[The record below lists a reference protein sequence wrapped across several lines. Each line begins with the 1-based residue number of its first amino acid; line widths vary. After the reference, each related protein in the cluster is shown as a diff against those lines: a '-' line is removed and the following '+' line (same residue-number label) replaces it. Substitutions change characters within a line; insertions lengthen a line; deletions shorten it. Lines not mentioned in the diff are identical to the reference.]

1 MKKIAAIC
9 FLLFNLSVVSAKTI
23 ESGSRNTEEYI
34 KSAVMIEDNSRS
46 TFGYI
51 KNDDASIQSKILTP
65 DTHLTNCNPPSQLYT
80 SNVTSTTATLN
91 WLPSSTAPNGGYVY
105 SYGTSPTI
113 GSANG
118 NTVSTTA
125 NATNLLPNT
134 TYYWWVSSNCG
145 SDQSSWIP
153 GGSFITLPP
162 AGCWQKIN
170 AGFLHSLGIK
180 TDGTLW
186 TWGFNPL
193 GELGDGTTV
202 SRSTPKQ
209 IGSSS
214 NWQKIAAAKYISF
227 AIKTD
232 GTLWGWGAN
241 FLSQLGDGT
250 TVAKN
255 IPTQIGIATDWADI
269 AVGEAHTLAIKT
281 DGTLWAWGRNFLGQL
296 GDGTIVNKTVPTQI
310 GTETNWKSIAAGNDF
325 SVAIKTDGTLWS
337 WGWNYYGQL
346 GNGTSDG
353 KHVPTQIGTE
363 TNWKSIATGYYHC
376 AAINTNGILYT
387 WGGNEEG
394 QLGNGTFTKKLIP
407 TAVADQVQSV
417 DGGWYHTVGIKT
429 SGSIFACGQ
438 NYFGQLGNSTSIAI
452 PNWVSVGNTN
462 DYNIVSAGG
471 SHTFVINNDGFL
483 KACGKNEGGS
493 LGDGTLAERAE
504 LVPIACTTESL
515 AVDEVLTKTDQLKVY
530 PNPVQDYVTVSF
542 DQKILSVT
550 VYNAA
555 GQLVLTKAINDTK
568 GTIDCSAFTSGVYLV
583 KVNAAN
589 DFVKTVKV
597 IKR

>member
-23 ESGSRNTEEYI
+23 ESEIHNTAEYI
-34 KSAVMIEDNSRS
+34 KTDRIIETDSCS

-51 KNDDASIQSKILTP
+51 KNDDTSIQKTMLTP
-65 DTHLTNCNPPSQLYT
+65 VARLTNCDPPSQLYT
-80 SNVTSTTATLN
+80 SNVTSTTATFN
-91 WLPSSTAPNGGYVY
+91 WLPSSVAPNGGYVY

-113 GSANG
+113 GSASG

-153 GGSFITLPP
+153 GGSFITPPP
-162 AGCWQKIN
+162 AGCWQKID

-186 TWGFNPL
+186 TWGSNFL

-202 SRSTPKQ
+202 RRSIPKQ
-209 IGSSS
+209 IGLSS

-232 GTLWGWGAN
+232 GTLWGWGSN
-241 FLSQLGDGT
+241 SFSQLGDGT

-255 IPTQIGIATDWADI
+255 IPTQIGTATDWVDI

-296 GDGTIVNKTVPTQI
+296 GDGTIINKTVPTQI
-310 GTETNWKSIAAGNDF
+310 GTETNWKSIAAGDDF

-337 WGWNYYGQL
+337 WGWNHYGQL
-346 GNGTSDG
+346 GNGTSDN
-353 KHVPTQIGTE
+353 KTVPTQIGIE
-363 TNWKSIATGYYHC
+363 TNWKSITAGYYHS

-387 WGGNEEG
+387 WGGNEDG

-438 NYFGQLGNSTSIAI
+438 NYNGQLGNSTPINI

-471 SHTFVINNDGFL
+471 SHTFAINNDSFL
-483 KACGKNEGGS
+483 KACGKNEEGS
-493 LGDGTLAERAE
+493 LGDGTLVERAE
-504 LVPIACTTESL
+504 LVPIACTTGSL
-515 AVDEVLTKTDQLKVY
+515 AVDEISAKEDQLKVY
-530 PNPVQDYVTVSF
+530 PNPVQDYLTVSF
-542 DQKILSVT
+542 DQKILLVT
-550 VYNAA
+550 VYNTA

-568 GTIDCSAFTSGVYLV
+568 GSINVSGLPSGVYLV